1 MDIVD
6 CIMRAYIAVL
16 GEDKWYSLSGNQQH
30 DVIMCIVKDLDKAID
45 NLSNIDDAEC
55 IADDDIIH
63 NWQDAYASKKQ
74 QFDMC
79 LDAADKYADD
89 NKRTQ
94 QIEYESKA
102 YQTECKMDAMRS
114 AADLLGFTLRR

>member
-1 MDIVD
+1 MDSVD

-16 GEDKWYSLSGNQQH
+16 GEDKWHSLSGNQQH
-30 DVIMCIVKDLDKAID
+30 DVIMCIVKDLDRAIT

-55 IADDDIIH
+55 IANDDIVR
-63 NWQDAYASKKQ
+63 NWQDAYASEKR
-74 QFDMC
+74 QFNMC

-94 QIEYESKA
+94 QIEYESKV
-102 YQTECKMDAMRS
+102 YQTECKMDAMMS